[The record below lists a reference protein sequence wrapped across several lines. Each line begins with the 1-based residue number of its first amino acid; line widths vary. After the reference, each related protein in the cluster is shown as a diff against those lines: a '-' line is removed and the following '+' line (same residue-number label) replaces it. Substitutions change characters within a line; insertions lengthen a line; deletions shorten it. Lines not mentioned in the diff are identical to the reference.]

1 MRDMPDKLE
10 QLVHDMPD
18 KLERHERR
26 PLADGDKL
34 ERSGQ
39 RPLVGDDRRQVRL

>member
-1 MRDMPDKLE
+1 MPDKLE

-18 KLERHERR
+18 KLERHEQR

-39 RPLVGDDRRQVRL
+39 RLLVGDDRRQVRL